1 MTPSIISPELLSSFF
16 NELDKHLKTPNR
28 NRLLVFL
35 TILTNTLINIS
46 ENNKPLDNIESLL
59 TGNLITQMLGYFRT
73 FKGKQRD
80 KDYHEAVQKLFDTLL
95 GLFRKETAKS
105 DVKIGVIKKLL
116 FDPGTFVFEKVTK
129 SKIVQQITSTLDVE
143 GVKNLGSVYR
153 SVTEGSE
160 KINTENESETWL
172 NNDRLYS
179 AHLLIKLLSLPTMKG
194 ENDWKAEQLEFLL
207 RISLFRNAE
216 TANVG
221 RELAG
226 K

>member
-1 MTPSIISPELLSSFF
+1 MTPSIISPELLSNFF

-59 TGNLITQMLGYFRT
+59 TGNLITQILGYFRT

-80 KDYHEAVQKLFDTLL
+80 KEYHDAVQKLFDTLL
-95 GLFRKETAKS
+95 ALFRKETAKS

-143 GVKNLGSVYR
+143 GVKNLGLVYR
-153 SVTEGSE
+153 RVTEGSE

-179 AHLLIKLLSLPTMKG
+179 AHLLIKLLSLPVMKG

-207 RISLFRNAE
+207 RISLFRDAE

-226 K
+226 E

>member
-1 MTPSIISPELLSSFF
+1 MTPSIINPELLSNFF

-80 KDYHEAVQKLFDTLL
+80 KDYHDAVQKLFDTLL
-95 GLFRKETAKS
+95 ALFRKETAKS

-153 SVTEGSE
+153 RVTEGSE

-179 AHLLIKLLSLPTMKG
+179 AHLLIKLLSFPVMKG

-207 RISLFRNAE
+207 RISLFRDAE

>member
-59 TGNLITQMLGYFRT
+59 TGNLITQILGYFRT

-80 KDYHEAVQKLFDTLL
+80 KEYHDAVQKLFETLL
-95 GLFRKETAKS
+95 ALFRKETAKS

-143 GVKNLGSVYR
+143 GVKNLGLVYR
-153 SVTEGSE
+153 RVTEGSE

-179 AHLLIKLLSLPTMKG
+179 AHLLIKLLSLPVMKG

-207 RISLFRNAE
+207 RISLFRDAE

-226 K
+226 E

>member
-1 MTPSIISPELLSSFF
+1 MTPSIISPELLSNFF

-59 TGNLITQMLGYFRT
+59 TGNLITQILGYFRT

-80 KDYHEAVQKLFDTLL
+80 KEYHDAVQKLFETLL
-95 GLFRKETAKS
+95 ALFRKETAKS

-143 GVKNLGSVYR
+143 GVKNLGLVYR
-153 SVTEGSE
+153 RVTEGSE

-179 AHLLIKLLSLPTMKG
+179 AHLLIKLLSLPVMKG

-207 RISLFRNAE
+207 RISLFRDAE

-226 K
+226 E

>member
-59 TGNLITQMLGYFRT
+59 TGNLITQILGYFRT

-80 KDYHEAVQKLFDTLL
+80 KEYHDAVQKLFDTLL
-95 GLFRKETAKS
+95 ALFRKETAKS

-143 GVKNLGSVYR
+143 GVKNLGLVYR
-153 SVTEGSE
+153 RVTEGSE

-179 AHLLIKLLSLPTMKG
+179 AHLLIKLLSFPVMKG

-207 RISLFRNAE
+207 RISLFRDAE

-226 K
+226 E

>member
-1 MTPSIISPELLSSFF
+1 MTPSIINPELLSNFF

-80 KDYHEAVQKLFDTLL
+80 KDYHDAVQKLFDTLL
-95 GLFRKETAKS
+95 SLFRKETAKS

-153 SVTEGSE
+153 RVTEGSE

-179 AHLLIKLLSLPTMKG
+179 AHLLIKLLSFPVMKG

-207 RISLFRNAE
+207 RISLFRDAE

>member
-59 TGNLITQMLGYFRT
+59 TGNLITQILGYFRT

-80 KDYHEAVQKLFDTLL
+80 KEYHDAVQKLFDTLL
-95 GLFRKETAKS
+95 ALFRTETAKS

-143 GVKNLGSVYR
+143 GVKNLGLVYR
-153 SVTEGSE
+153 RVTEGSE

-179 AHLLIKLLSLPTMKG
+179 AHLLIKLLSFPVMKG

-207 RISLFRNAE
+207 RISLFRDAE

-226 K
+226 E

>member
-59 TGNLITQMLGYFRT
+59 TGNLITQILGYFRT

-80 KDYHEAVQKLFDTLL
+80 KEYHDAVQKLFDTLL
-95 GLFRKETAKS
+95 ALFRKETAKS

-143 GVKNLGSVYR
+143 GVKNLGLVYR
-153 SVTEGSE
+153 RVTEGSE

-179 AHLLIKLLSLPTMKG
+179 AHLLIKLLSLPVMKG

-207 RISLFRNAE
+207 RISLFRDAE

-226 K
+226 E